1 MTDPEQQNTRAAE
14 SPNDAPS
21 DRPGTG
27 PGLLDVALSV
37 MAAAIGIQTEANKQR
52 DFSSGNPLAYIIA
65 GLMFTVIFVLLL
77 VGIVN
82 LIL

>member
-1 MTDPEQQNTRAAE
+1 MTDPEQQNTSAAE

-52 DFSSGNPLAYIIA
+52 DFSSGNPLDYIIA

>member
-1 MTDPEQQNTRAAE
+1 MTDPEQQNTSAAE